1 VPIYRAHRRFIGL
14 HDIPLNSL
22 NFFIGPR
29 WIFHYP
35 DQTVKSQKSQ
45 PISKEGAKNMAVVRT
60 RNVDL
65 KVNGD
70 GAYAFIAEPDD
81 NAKHPG
87 MVLIQEWWGIEPH
100 IRDLAQ
106 KLAADGFVVAV
117 PDLFHGKI
125 ATEPDDAQKM
135 VMMIRGNVD
144 RAAREIIGAIETVK
158 AMPNVDP
165 KKLGLMG
172 FCVGG
177 FMTYFVASRYSD
189 LGAVVPFYGAGYDP
203 TPEEVA
209 RVNAPVMAFYGSRD
223 AGIPMK
229 QIQKIERMYKA
240 AGKDF
245 TVKVFDAGHAFIN
258 PSHGMGNEKAAAE
271 AWPLAVNFLKE
282 KLK

>member
-1 VPIYRAHRRFIGL
+1 
-14 HDIPLNSL
+14 
-22 NFFIGPR
+22 
-29 WIFHYP
+29 
-35 DQTVKSQKSQ
+35 
-45 PISKEGAKNMAVVRT
+45 MAVVRT

-87 MVLIQEWWGIEPH
+87 VVLIQEWWGIEPH

-106 KLAADGFVVAV
+106 KLAAAGFVVAV

-125 ATEPDDAQKM
+125 PTEPNDAQKM

-144 RAAREIIGAIETVK
+144 RATREIIGALETVK
-158 AMPNVDP
+158 AMPNVEP
-165 KKLGLMG
+165 KKPGLMG

-177 FMTYFVASRYSD
+177 FMTYIVASHYHD
-189 LGAVVPFYGAGYDP
+189 LGAVVPFYAGGYDP

-209 RVNAPVMAFYGSRD
+209 KINAPVLAIYGSRD
-223 AGIPMK
+223 QSIPM
-229 QIQKIERMYKA
+229 QQVQKIERMYKA
-240 AGKDF
+240 AGKDI
-245 TVKVFDAGHAFIN
+245 TVKVYDAGHAFLN

>member
-1 VPIYRAHRRFIGL
+1 
-14 HDIPLNSL
+14 
-22 NFFIGPR
+22 
-29 WIFHYP
+29 
-35 DQTVKSQKSQ
+35 
-45 PISKEGAKNMAVVRT
+45 MAVVRT

-125 ATEPDDAQKM
+125 ATEPNDAQKM

-144 RAAREIIGAIETVK
+144 RATREIIGALETVK

-177 FMTYFVASRYSD
+177 FMTYVVASRYSD

-203 TPEEVA
+203 TPEDVTK
-209 RVNAPVMAFYGSRD
+209 VNAPVLAFYGSKD
-223 AGIPMK
+223 NSVSK
-229 QIQKIERMYKA
+229 EQIQKIERMYKA

-245 TVKVFDAGHAFIN
+245 TVKVYNAGHAFIN

>member
-1 VPIYRAHRRFIGL
+1 M
-14 HDIPLNSL
+14 
-22 NFFIGPR
+22 
-29 WIFHYP
+29 
-35 DQTVKSQKSQ
+35 T
-45 PISKEGAKNMAVVRT
+45 VVRT

-81 NAKHPG
+81 NARHPG
-87 MVLIQEWWGIEPH
+87 MVLIQEWWGMEPH

-117 PDLFHGKI
+117 PDLYHGKI
-125 ATEPDDAQKM
+125 VTEPNEAEKM
-135 VMMIRGNVD
+135 VMMIAGNVD
-144 RAAREIIGAIETVK
+144 KAAREIIGALDTVK
-158 AMPNVDP
+158 AMPNVEP

-177 FMTYFVASRYSD
+177 FMAYIVASCYPD
-189 LGAVVPFYGAGYDP
+189 LGAVVPFYGAGYNP

-209 RVNAPVMAFYGSRD
+209 RVNAPVLAIYGSKD
-223 AGIPMK
+223 DSVPME

-240 AGKDF
+240 AGKDL
-245 TVKVFDAGHAFIN
+245 TVKVYDAGHAFIN
-258 PSHGMGNEKAAAE
+258 PSHGDGNEKAAAE
-271 AWPLAVNFLKE
+271 AWPLAINFLME

>member
-1 VPIYRAHRRFIGL
+1 
-14 HDIPLNSL
+14 
-22 NFFIGPR
+22 
-29 WIFHYP
+29 
-35 DQTVKSQKSQ
+35 
-45 PISKEGAKNMAVVRT
+45 MAVIRT

-81 NAKHPG
+81 NASHPG
-87 MVLIQEWWGIEPH
+87 IVLIQEWWGIEPH

-106 KLAADGFVVAV
+106 KLAAVGFVVAV

-125 ATEPDDAQKM
+125 ATEPNDAQKM

-144 RAAREIIGAIETVK
+144 RAAREIIGALETVK
-158 AMPNVDP
+158 AMPNVEP
-165 KKLGLMG
+165 KKLGLIG

-177 FMTYFVASRYSD
+177 FMTYFVASRYPD
-189 LGAVVPFYGAGYDP
+189 LGAVVPFYGSGYDP

-209 RVNAPVMAFYGSRD
+209 KVNAPVLAIYGSRD
-223 AGIPMK
+223 QGIPK
-229 QIQKIERMYKA
+229 EQIQKIERMYKE

-245 TVKVFDAGHAFIN
+245 TVKVYDAGHAFIN
-258 PSHGMGNEKAAAE
+258 PAHGMGNEKAAAE
-271 AWPLAVNFLKE
+271 AWPQAVNFLKE